1 MKLPENLLSL
11 FVSLDWIEDVDA
23 GTTCLQLTTERL
35 MRAVIP
41 RDPGGVILKVK
52 MMVIGVVTPFP
63 PPGVSVR

>member
-1 MKLPENLLSL
+1 MKQSQGVETMKLPENLLSL

-41 RDPGGVILKVK
+41 RGG
-52 MMVIGVVTPFP
+52 G
-63 PPGVSVR
+63 GG